1 MIGMQ
6 VDTRHRGAWWMVT
19 LILGSGV
26 LAAGW
31 PSASA
36 AGSSAPTRDDLTRAL
51 AQLQEITNQYFD
63 HPRATRVQEYI
74 ADQHAVIRGLVKTA
88 PEARRIAQVIFRR
101 GLSARQLEAMQRE
114 FRLSIHDVEV
124 VFVAGNQSEFART
137 LPPQLIWGS
146 TKPLADTL
154 GKFVEDH
161 LALLKSRVAEMRRTS
176 SAADGQRV
184 AEYEE
189 MVKSVKPLLVRVRVT
204 ATADL
209 LRLVSEEPDVYAVVM
224 NPSAESARRLE
235 EARSQMENTSAIRD
249 VTDL

>member
-1 MIGMQ
+1 
-6 VDTRHRGAWWMVT
+6 
-19 LILGSGV
+19 V
-26 LAAGW
+26 LAAAW
-31 PSASA
+31 PSTFA
-36 AGSSAPTRDDLTRAL
+36 AGANAPSRDDLNRAL
-51 AQLQEITNQYFD
+51 AQLQEVTHQYFD
-63 HPRATRVQEYI
+63 HPRATRVQNYI
-74 ADQHAVIRGLVKTA
+74 ADQHAAIRGLVKTA

-101 GLSARQLEAMQRE
+101 GLSARQLEAIQRE

-137 LPPQLIWGS
+137 LPSQLIWGS
-146 TKPLADTL
+146 NKSLADNL

-161 LALLKSRVAEMRRTS
+161 LALLKSRAAEMRRTS

-184 AEYEE
+184 AEYEA

-204 ATADL
+204 ATADM
-209 LRLVSEEPDVYAVVM
+209 LRLVGEEPDVYAVIM

-235 EARSQMENTSAIRD
+235 DVRSQMENASTIRN